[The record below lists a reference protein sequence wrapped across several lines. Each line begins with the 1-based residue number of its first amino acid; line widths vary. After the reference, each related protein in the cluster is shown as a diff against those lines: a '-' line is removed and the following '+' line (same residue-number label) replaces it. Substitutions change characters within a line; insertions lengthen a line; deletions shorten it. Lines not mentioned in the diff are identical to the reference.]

1 MNFHEPVLKEEVL
14 SFLNPLPGK
23 KFIDATLGDGG
34 HTLLFLEKGAL
45 VLGIDCHQGSLDRAT
60 KRISEEMPRFSQKWG
75 KDWTGFTP
83 ALGNFRNLEN
93 IATEKGF
100 CGVWGIVFDL
110 GFSSTEL
117 DEQLG
122 LSFLQDQPLDM
133 RLDKSL
139 GVTAEDLVNSL
150 SEESLVRIFFEY
162 GGERYAKSFAH
173 AIVKSRGLKRLQTTK
188 QLAELIESIAPLG
201 YERGR
206 IHPATRVFQALR
218 IVVNDEIENLR
229 SALPQAARLLLP
241 GGRMAVISFHSLE
254 DKVVKSFGHS
264 AQPVLGG
271 DMPTVKAIT
280 PKPVTPSLE
289 EKAGNVRSRSAKLR
303 VFERI

>member
-34 HTLLFLEKGAL
+34 HALLLLEKGAS
-45 VLGIDCHQGSLDRAT
+45 VLGVDCHQGSLDRAT
-60 KRISEEMPRFSQKWG
+60 KRISGEMPRLFQKWG
-75 KDWTGFTP
+75 KDCVGFTP

-93 IATEKGF
+93 VAKEKGF
-100 CGVWGIVFDL
+100 YDVWGIIFDL

-133 RLDKSL
+133 RLDKVL

-150 SEESLVRIFFEY
+150 PEANLVQIFFEY
-162 GGERYAKSFAH
+162 GGERYARNFAR
-173 AIVKSRGLKRLQTTK
+173 AIVKARESKRLQTTR
-188 QLAELIESIAPLG
+188 QLAELLESVAPLG

-254 DKVVKSFGHS
+254 DKVAKVFGHT
-264 AQPVLGG
+264 AWPVLEG
-271 DMPTVKAIT
+271 DTVAIKEIT
-280 PKPVTPSLE
+280 SKPVIPSLE
-289 EKAGNVRSRSAKLR
+289 EKTRNIRSRSARLR